1 MADQQIKSLFV
12 DRGQIYLSYTR
23 NSEIDSVCLQHVKG
37 DEYTVSLKSGQYEF
51 VVDETGRG
59 EVAIDLV
66 GGGFVDGIVLSTIP
80 DNLPSG
86 QFDPMDITFKIRK
99 K

>member
-23 NSEIDSVCLQHVKG
+23 NSEGDSVYLQHVKG
-37 DEYTVSLKSGQYEF
+37 DEYTVSLKSWQYEF

-86 QFDPMDITFKIRK
+86 QFDPMDITLKIRK